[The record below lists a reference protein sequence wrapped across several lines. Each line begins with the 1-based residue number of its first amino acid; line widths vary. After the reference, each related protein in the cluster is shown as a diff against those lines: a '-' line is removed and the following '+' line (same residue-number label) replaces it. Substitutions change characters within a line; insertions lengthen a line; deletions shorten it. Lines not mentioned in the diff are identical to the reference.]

1 MDHRRRQQLW
11 YVIGDLISS
20 ELVWL
25 CFLIFRWVVYD
36 GRVEFLED
44 VLIPAFDFRL
54 PLVVYPMVCLC
65 VYYLSG
71 YYLRPFQ
78 KPLWREFLRTFVSAA
93 IISLLF
99 FFVIIMFIALPIY
112 FYPFLCEKCWKG
124 KTLGKHVMNIH
135 VVNLDGSR
143 PSTGQLLIRWLLF
156 LVDGLLL
163 GPSIGILSI
172 IFTRNS
178 QRLGD
183 LAAGTVVVRTKDYA
197 KMHIR
202 LQDFLFNNP
211 NYRPFYTEAA
221 NLSWRQAETI
231 ARVLHEPM
239 DINHRRQLIPQLAQQ
254 VQQTLNITP
263 VMPPEQFLQTI
274 VNDYYYYDV
283 R

>member
-1 MDHRRRQQLW
+1 MTAASVLSRITAWIIDGMILGF
-11 YVIGDLISS
+11 YGFSMAAIMAAALYGASSTVII
-20 ELVWL
+20 
-25 CFLIFRWVVYD
+25 IFYI
-36 GRVEFLED
+36 L
-44 VLIPAFDFRL
+44 FDFL
-54 PLVVYPMVCLC
+54 VIALYPLV
-65 VYYLSG
+65 
-71 YYLRPFQ
+71 
-78 KPLWREFLRTFVSAA
+78 
-93 IISLLF
+93 
-99 FFVIIMFIALPIY
+99 
-112 FYPFLCEKCWKG
+112 CEKYWNG
-124 KTLGKHVMNIH
+124 KTVGKHLMNIH

-143 PSTGQLLIRWLLF
+143 PSTGQLLIRWLLL
-156 LVDGLLL
+156 LVDGVML
-163 GPSIGILSI
+163 GPCIGLLSI

-183 LAAGTVVVRTKDYA
+183 LAAGTVVVRMKDYS
-197 KMHIR
+197 KMNIR

-239 DINHRRQLIPQLAQQ
+239 DLGRRRELIPQLAQR

>member
-1 MDHRRRQQLW
+1 MAQTNITTGQ
-11 YVIGDLISS
+11 YVRLSMPAASVLSRITAWLIDLMIMGFFFAMMSAVGAMMMYRAS
-20 ELVWL
+20 RTVGIIFYVFFV
-25 CFLIFRWVVYD
+25 FL
-36 GRVEFLED
+36 
-44 VLIPAFDFRL
+44 
-54 PLVVYPMVCLC
+54 PMVL
-65 VYYLSG
+65 Y
-71 YYLRPFQ
+71 
-78 KPLWREFLRTFVSAA
+78 PL
-93 IISLLF
+93 I
-99 FFVIIMFIALPIY
+99 
-112 FYPFLCEKCWKG
+112 CEKYWKG
-124 KTLGKHVMNIH
+124 KTIGKHLLNIH

-143 PSTGQLLIRWLLF
+143 PSTGQLLIRWLLM
-156 LVDGLLL
+156 LVDGVLI
-163 GPSIGILSI
+163 GPCIGLLSI

-183 LAAGTVVVRTKDYA
+183 LAAGTVVVRMKDYS
-197 KMHIR
+197 KMNIR

-239 DINHRRQLIPQLAQQ
+239 ELGRRRELIPQLAPR

>member
-1 MDHRRRQQLW
+1 MAETNITTGQ
-11 YVIGDLISS
+11 YVRLSMPAASVLSRITAWI
-20 ELVWL
+20 
-25 CFLIFRWVVYD
+25 ID
-36 GRVEFLED
+36 GALMLFYT
-44 VLIPAFDFRL
+44 IIMAS
-54 PLVVYPMVCLC
+54 MV
-65 VYYLSG
+65 SIMMI
-71 YYLRPFQ
+71 RASQ
-78 KPLWREFLRTFVSAA
+78 TIKT
-93 IISLLF
+93 I
-99 FFVIIMFIALPIY
+99 VIIMFIALPIY